1 LDTPVDSEGLV
12 PEVDDKV
19 VEPTT
24 SAEVDK
30 GVAKLEPMPARA
42 EVEEKEV
49 TAPLVEVE
57 AAPTPNAE
65 IVGSNGVSR
74 LD

>member
-1 LDTPVDSEGLV
+1 VS
-12 PEVDDKV
+12 EVDDKV

-24 SAEVDK
+24 AEVDE
-30 GVAKLEPMPARA
+30 GAAKPEPMPAPT

-49 TAPLVEVE
+49 TASLVEVE
-57 AAPTPNAE
+57 AAPAPNAE

>member
-24 SAEVDK
+24 SAEVDEEA
-30 GVAKLEPMPARA
+30 AKPEFMPAPT

-57 AAPTPNAE
+57 AAPAPNAE